1 MDDIDRAD
9 QPSAQSSLNPP
20 AAAVLPRIVLFTH
33 LKEGPR
39 HLLQAKYS
47 IPPAKKHPI
56 FRFLPQKIC
65 FSLQKKRPEESSQP
79 FSVYNLFREGLSKLH
94 ASDLRLR
101 IWRFIADCEFTGQH
115 RAVRQALFFP
125 IAHPFAVAPA
135 IGAE

>member
-47 IPPAKKHPI
+47 IPPAKKIPD
-56 FRFLPQKIC
+56 FPLSAAENLL
-65 FSLQKKRPEESSQP
+65 FSTKKRPEESSQP

-101 IWRFIADCEFTGQH
+101 IGRFIADCEFAGQH